1 MKTLSV
7 ILYDVVN
14 KTVESDKI
22 FPQHEAMVMYD
33 EITEEYEQR
42 GLMFVN
48 ELKVG
53 PYTYVREFASVNSG
67 HIFDLIICGGRI
79 EGPITIIK

>member
-22 FPQHEAMVMYD
+22 FPINDAMSIYND
-33 EITEEYEQR
+33 ITEEYENH
-42 GLMFVN
+42 GLMLVN
-48 ELKVG
+48 EINVD
-53 PYTYVREFASVNSG
+53 TFTVVREFATENSG
-67 HIFDLIICGGRI
+67 HVFDLILCGGMI
-79 EGPITIIK
+79 NGPVKKL